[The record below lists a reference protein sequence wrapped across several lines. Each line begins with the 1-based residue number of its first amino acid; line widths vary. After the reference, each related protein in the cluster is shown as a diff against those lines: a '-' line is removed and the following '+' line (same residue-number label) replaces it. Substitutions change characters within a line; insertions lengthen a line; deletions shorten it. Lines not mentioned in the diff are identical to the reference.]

1 MIIIGGDMKIKVE
14 HRADAIA
21 AFVAMQQASQ
31 AEEGCI
37 TYVFS
42 ADLEAEDTIHL
53 FEIWED
59 TETLAAH
66 GQTAHMAAFREK
78 MANYR
83 ISANIGRYSAEPAS

>member
-14 HRADAIA
+14 HRAEAIA
-21 AFVAMQQASQ
+21 AFVEMQKASQ

-53 FEIWED
+53 FEIWENA
-59 TETLAAH
+59 ETLAAH
-66 GQTAHMAAFREK
+66 GQTPHMAVFREK

-83 ISANIGRYSAEPAS
+83 TASNIGRYTAEPAS

>member
-14 HRADAIA
+14 QRAEAIA
-21 AFVAMQQASQ
+21 AFVAMQKASQ
-31 AEEGCI
+31 AEAGCI

-42 ADLEAEDTIHL
+42 ADLEKEDTIHL

-59 TETLAAH
+59 AETLAAH
-66 GQTAHMAAFREK
+66 GQTPHMAAFREK

-83 ISANIGRYSAEPAS
+83 ISANIGRYTAERAS